1 MRKERERKNINFNIS
16 FINIIRSSNY
26 MQKILSLCVIMTI
39 ILVPILISEHHESN
53 FNLGIIYVD
62 NIPGE
67 GPDNPPEDFI
77 SIQDAIDN
85 ALDGDTIYV
94 YEGIYYENIIIN
106 KSINVIGE
114 KRETTIIDGK
124 GTDDTVWI
132 KTSQVNFSGFTVQNA
147 TKDFWCVGIHMIEK
161 KWWPASN
168 PPAPLSHIHIS
179 HCIVKNNMGGIRP
192 WNTSEISITN
202 CSIYNNTASIYIY
215 NSSNLSISHCFIH
228 HNGEYIDDTTYPGG
242 ISISAGDRP
251 EENSRSITIDNCTI
265 HENIGT
271 GIAIATG
278 TKDTLVEYN
287 TISNNDGI
295 GLHIQNCDTIV
306 RKNRIIGNGGNEF
319 MDAGIYLSNACFNHI
334 ENNEITLNKPD
345 GIFLMRSEKNVIIK
359 NNFINNT
366 RHAYFSLRS
375 SFWNQWN
382 NNYWDDWIGIGPKVI
397 HGTVCAYL
405 LPWVNFDW
413 RPAIH
418 PYNIP

>member
-1 MRKERERKNINFNIS
+1 MGGEDPVKKCCRVTVFVL
-16 FINIIRSSNY
+16 FILLLPPTAS
-26 MQKILSLCVIMTI
+26 LSHFGANT
-39 ILVPILISEHHESN
+39 
-53 FNLGIIYVD
+53 IIYVD
-62 NIPGE
+62 DMLGE
-67 GPDNPPEDFI
+67 GPDNPPEGFT
-77 SIQDAIDN
+77 SIQEAIDN
-85 ALDGDTIYV
+85 AVDGDSIYV

-124 GTDDTVWI
+124 AMDDTVWI

-147 TKDFWCVGIHMIEK
+147 TRDFWCVGIHVIEK
-161 KWWPASN
+161 KWWPVSD
-168 PPAPLSHIHIS
+168 PPAHLSHIHLS
-179 HCIVKNNMGGIRP
+179 HCIVKNNIAGIRP
-192 WNTSEISITN
+192 TETSEISITN
-202 CSIYNNTASIYIY
+202 CSIYNNSANCIKIY
-215 NSSNLSISHCFIH
+215 NSSNLSISHCLIH
-228 HNGEYIDDTTYPGG
+228 HNGEYMDDTTYSGG

-251 EENSRSITIDNCTI
+251 EENCQSITIDNCTI

-278 TKDTLVEYN
+278 AKDTLVEYN

-319 MDAGIYLSNACFNHI
+319 MDAGIHISDACFNRI
-334 ENNEITLNKPD
+334 ENNEISLNKPD
-345 GIFLMRSEKNVIIK
+345 GIFLLRSEKNVIIK

-366 RHAYFSLRS
+366 RQAYFSLRS
-375 SFWNQWN
+375 SFWNQWK
-382 NNYWDDWIGIGPKVI
+382 NNYWDDWIGMGPKVI

-413 RPAIH
+413 NPVK
-418 PYNIP
+418 YKIPLC